1 MRRIEIS
8 GPNGTI
14 GGIEAGSG
22 PPLVLVAGLGS
33 THRIWGEMPRVL
45 GRSYRVVAPD
55 NRGVGGS
62 RDGSPFTLDRAA
74 EDLLALIEQLGPGP
88 VSLLGI
94 SMGGIISLKA
104 ALAAPGLI
112 ERLVLGSC
120 AAHLSTHGR
129 RSLELLRDLL
139 LWVPPRRMGVN
150 LMTLAFA
157 PPFVEEYTPLVEQAA
172 ETYGLD
178 ILRDNIEDEE
188 RNTTRFI
195 IMTKEPIDP
204 DPDEGPVVTSFVFRV
219 RNVPAALYKALG
231 GGWQIREGKDF
242 VSKENIEEM
251 QKRTDWG
258 DLLIPRAVET
268 PAVPDDRKR
277 WRRPDW

>member
-172 ETYGLD
+172 ETYGLAGED
-178 ILRDNIEDEE
+178 LPGARTQIESLLEGWDLRPNLPAIRCPALVLAGARD
-188 RNTTRFI
+188 
-195 IMTKEPIDP
+195 
-204 DPDEGPVVTSFVFRV
+204 PVVAFEDT
-219 RNVPAALYKALG
+219 
-231 GGWQIREGKDF
+231 
-242 VSKENIEEM
+242 EELA
-251 QKRTDWG
+251 RG
-258 DLLIPRAVET
+258 LPRAELIR
-268 PAVPDDRKR
+268 APDAAHSVLAEGGAGVLAKVLAFLGTDE
-277 WRRPDW
+277 RPHGSA